1 MGDREGTSTT
11 ERRGTG
17 AEHLAAMVVTAGEEY
32 EGAALRYHDGDDWTE
47 LSYPELRD
55 AAREI
60 AGGLI
65 ALGLEARDRVAIF
78 AETRMEWTLADLGA
92 ILAGIVVVPIYHTS
106 SEEEAHHVLEDSG
119 ATLVFC
125 EDEEKV
131 KTITSASEDLSIDH
145 LVVLEGEADGAMTL
159 AELRERGKDQGVEV
173 DRRIEG
179 IAPDD
184 TFTLV

>member
-1 MGDREGTSTT
+1 MGDREGTSTK

-32 EGAALRYHDGDDWTE
+32 EGVALRYHDGDDWTE

-65 ALGLEARDRVAIF
+65 ALGLEAKDRVAIF

-92 ILAGIVVVPIYHTS
+92 ILAGIASCRSTTPPRRRRPTTCSRTRARRSSSVRTRRRWRRSGRRARTS
-106 SEEEAHHVLEDSG
+106 RSS
-119 ATLVFC
+119 T
-125 EDEEKV
+125 
-131 KTITSASEDLSIDH
+131 
-145 LVVLEGEADGAMTL
+145 
-159 AELRERGKDQGVEV
+159 
-173 DRRIEG
+173 
-179 IAPDD
+179 
-184 TFTLV
+184 